1 MTWTGISIHGTDH
14 LIFLNQ
20 ERYFG
25 IKNQGMIPERYCYY
39 YYYFGK
45 KRHTVKTEHI
55 VNKLKENRLK
65 KDKLKEIQG
74 WNLYNHT
81 SRRIK
86 IKE

>member
-25 IKNQGMIPERYCYY
+25 IKNQGMIPERYCCY

-45 KRHTVKTEHI
+45 KRYNVKTEHI

-65 KDKLKEIQG
+65 KDKLK
-74 WNLYNHT
+74 
-81 SRRIK
+81 
-86 IKE
+86 

>member
-1 MTWTGISIHGTDH
+1 MHGSSS
-14 LIFLNQ
+14 FLESGKILWNQ
-20 ERYFG
+20 KSRDDS
-25 IKNQGMIPERYCYY
+25 ERYCDYY

-45 KRHTVKTEHI
+45 KRDNVKTEHI

-74 WNLYNHT
+74 WKLYNHT

>member
-1 MTWTGISIHGTDH
+1 MTWTGISIHGTYH

-20 ERYFG
+20 ERCFG

-39 YYYFGK
+39 YYYFRK
-45 KRHTVKTEHI
+45 KRHNVKTEHI

-74 WNLYNHT
+74 WKLYNHP